1 MSVFTIYADHEL
13 LYSSEI
19 PNHMYSIVS
28 PRCSLAIGEEGSA
41 EFEILP
47 THPLYNRIYRMK
59 TRIQFYQDDEC
70 IFSGRVTEVTTA
82 MDLTKSVSCE
92 GDLNLLLDSLQPP
105 MAKTNK
111 TITAFMEQVIAAHN
125 AEVDSWKQ
133 FRLGN
138 VTVQEAVDQLSIPFE
153 LSGYTDT
160 KSVLTDSL
168 VNVYGGYFQTRLG
181 LVSESVARDDDFTTT
196 LKNGSK
202 GSAVSLL
209 QTRLNTVYPNETQLA
224 VDGIFGNRTQARV
237 ELFQTDHSLTVSGEY
252 DRITHDAL
260 MLVLYGPET
269 QDEVEI
275 IYLDY
280 LADPYYEEKK
290 EITHLDGDVVY
301 PDFPGKRSVGSSGRV
316 VKQIQEWL
324 ISAGYSVG
332 GTKADGQ
339 FGNKT
344 ERAVKQ
350 VQADNGLSQTGVY
363 DQQTHDALM
372 RHMYGEETVE
382 VVTTPTNNQGIH
394 FGVNIIDM
402 SEEYPIDEIFT
413 ILLPIGKNDITI
425 SSVNNGSIYLENANA
440 IERYGRIVKTYTW
453 SNASTAATLLNYAT
467 EYLKTHTAVFPNNYT
482 ITALDL
488 HLLDDTKERF
498 TIGSWIHVTS
508 EAHNID
514 EVLCCLEIELDV
526 QSPEN
531 SSYKVGTFIPANFDS
546 DTSDKVTS
554 RSGNISRKV

>member
-41 EFEILP
+41 EFDILP

-92 GDLNLLLDSLQPP
+92 GDLNLLLDSVQAPLN
-105 MAKTNK
+105 ASK
-111 TITAFMEQVIAAHN
+111 TITAFLTDVIAAHN
-125 AEVDSWKQ
+125 TQVDSWKT
-133 FRLGN
+133 FRLGD

-153 LSGYTDT
+153 ISGYTDT
-160 KSVLTDSL
+160 KSVLTDCL
-168 VNVYGGYFQTRLG
+168 VNVYGGYLQTRIG
-181 LVSESVARDDDFTTT
+181 MAEGAPVREDDFKGT
-196 LKNGSK
+196 LVRGSK
-202 GSAVSLL
+202 GAEVTLLQNRLNTAYPNEPQIHVSGTFGTRTQALVELL
-209 QTRLNTVYPNETQLA
+209 QTES
-224 VDGIFGNRTQARV
+224 G
-237 ELFQTDHSLTVSGEY
+237 LTVNGEY
-252 DRITHDAL
+252 NRATHDAL
-260 MLVLYGPET
+260 MIKLYGPPSGTEEI
-269 QDEVEI
+269 EV

-290 EITHLDGDVVY
+290 EVTHLDGDVTY
-301 PDFPGKRSVGSSGRV
+301 PDFPGKRSEGSSGRI
-316 VKQIQEWL
+316 VKQIQQWL
-324 ISAGYSVG
+324 IAAGYSVG
-332 GTKADGQ
+332 STKDDGQ
-339 FGNKT
+339 FGPKT
-344 ERAVKQ
+344 TRAVKQ
-350 VQADNGLSQTGVY
+350 LQTDSGLTATGTY
-363 DQQTHDALM
+363 DEPTHNALM
-372 RHMYGEETVE
+372 AKLYGEETVE

-394 FGVNIIDM
+394 FGVNVIDM

-413 ILLPIGKNDITI
+413 ILLPLGKNDINI
-425 SSVNNGSIYLENANA
+425 SSVNNGSIYLENLNA
-440 IERYGRIVKTYTW
+440 IERYGRIIKTYTW
-453 SNASTAATLLNYAT
+453 SNASTAAVLLQYAT
-467 EYLKTHTAVFPNNYT
+467 EYLKTHTSVFPNNYT

-488 HLLDDTKERF
+488 HLLDDSKERF

-508 EAHNID
+508 EVHNID